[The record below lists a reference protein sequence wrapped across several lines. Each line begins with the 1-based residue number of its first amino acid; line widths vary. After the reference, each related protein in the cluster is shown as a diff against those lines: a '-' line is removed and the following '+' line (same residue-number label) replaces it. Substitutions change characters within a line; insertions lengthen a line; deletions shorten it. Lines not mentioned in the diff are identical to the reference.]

1 MNPGAQG
8 ERIAFSR
15 PPELPGVDVM
25 LVEHS
30 ARRWRVFH
38 DTYAVVTILDVSG
51 RSIEWLYRR
60 KIHRTKARNIMLI
73 EPGEVHA
80 STKITPPAAFRVL
93 CVDPSLVECAAKELA
108 MTTSYP
114 HLKFVRVTDP
124 PFFRAFALLHRSLE
138 NGAKTLERQS
148 HFSVCIRLLV
158 EECSENSLSTGLKR
172 PDRLSLLRARDFI
185 SQYYSENI
193 TLDELAT
200 VTGLNRF
207 HLVRAFAAEFG
218 MPPHAY
224 LNQVRL
230 AKAKKLIA
238 QGIPLATVAAESG
251 FADQSHFTRHFKKTY
266 SVTPAEYAGKERKR
280 LSIEKIGQ
288 SI

>member
-1 MNPGAQG
+1 VHQAGLQDLATTWRCTQLPGLILLSQAFFLSKTVERELCHCIEAQRTVGRKMNPGAQG

-185 SQYYSENI
+185 S
-193 TLDELAT
+193 
-200 VTGLNRF
+200 
-207 HLVRAFAAEFG
+207 
-218 MPPHAY
+218 
-224 LNQVRL
+224 
-230 AKAKKLIA
+230 
-238 QGIPLATVAAESG
+238 
-251 FADQSHFTRHFKKTY
+251 
-266 SVTPAEYAGKERKR
+266 
-280 LSIEKIGQ
+280 
-288 SI
+288 